1 LATTAFCDEN
11 GTGFSV
17 AAKEASSLADSDVLL
32 EVRGLKKHFGGL
44 KAVDGVDLAVQR
56 GETLGLIGPNG
67 AGKTTFFNMVC
78 GFYTPTEGTIR
89 LNGQEIQGLPAH
101 AVARKG
107 IARTFQITKVFK
119 DMTVQDNLLAAFA
132 LKQAPNLL
140 SSLRRSHTRQNLE
153 QVQAYLERVDI
164 AAFAKVKA
172 GDLSLGYMRRLEI
185 ARALALE
192 PVLLMLDEPCA
203 GLSKDA
209 TQDFVELVHK
219 LRSDGTTIM
228 LVEHNMAVA
237 TALCDQMTVLSYG
250 VKIAEGTPQ
259 QVQNNQA
266 VIDAYL
272 GEAEEGE

>member
-1 LATTAFCDEN
+1 MAET
-11 GTGFSV
+11 
-17 AAKEASSLADSDVLL
+17 KELL
-32 EVRGLKKHFGGL
+32 QVRGLKKHFGGL
-44 KAVDGVDLAVQR
+44 KAVDGVDLAVHR

-78 GFYTPTEGTIR
+78 GYYTPTEGSI
-89 LNGQEIQGLPAH
+89 LLDGQEIQGLPAH

-119 DMTVQDNLLAAFA
+119 DMTVEDNLLAALA
-132 LKQAPNLL
+132 LKKAPSLF
-140 SSLRRSHTRQNLE
+140 SSLGRSHTKRNLE
-153 QVQAYLERVDI
+153 QVREYLEQVDI

-185 ARALALE
+185 ARALALQ
-192 PVLLMLDEPCA
+192 PILLMLDEPCA

-209 TQDFVELVHK
+209 TQDFMELVGK
-219 LRSDGTTIM
+219 LQAVGTTIM

-237 TALCDQMTVLSYG
+237 TELCDRMTVLAHG

-259 QVQNNQA
+259 EVQNNRA

-272 GEAEEGE
+272 GEAEEAD

>member
-1 LATTAFCDEN
+1 M
-11 GTGFSV
+11 
-17 AAKEASSLADSDVLL
+17 ADSEVLL

-44 KAVDGVDLAVQR
+44 KAVDGVDLTVKR

-78 GFYTPTEGTIR
+78 GFYTPTEGTIQ
-89 LNGQEIQGLPAH
+89 LNGEEIQGLPAH

-132 LKQAPNLL
+132 LKQAPGLL
-140 SSLRRSHTRQNLE
+140 SSLRRSHTRQNIE

-164 AAFAKVKA
+164 ASFAKVKA

-209 TQDFVELVHK
+209 TQDFLALVDK
-219 LRSDGTTIM
+219 LRAAGTTIM

-237 TALCDQMTVLSYG
+237 TALCDRMTVLSYG
-250 VKIAEGTPQ
+250 LKIAEGTPQ
-259 QVQNNQA
+259 EVQNNQA

-272 GEAEEGE
+272 GEAEEAE

>member
-1 LATTAFCDEN
+1 M
-11 GTGFSV
+11 
-17 AAKEASSLADSDVLL
+17 ADSEVLL

-44 KAVDGVDLAVQR
+44 KAVDGVDLTLKR

-89 LNGQEIQGLPAH
+89 LKGEEIQGLPAH

-132 LKQAPNLL
+132 LKQAPTLL

-153 QVQAYLERVDI
+153 HVQAYLERVDI
-164 AAFAKVKA
+164 AAFAEVKA

-185 ARALALE
+185 ARALALD
-192 PVLLMLDEPCA
+192 PLLLMLDEPCA

-209 TQDFVELVHK
+209 TLDFIELVHK
-219 LRSDGTTIM
+219 LRASGTTIM

-237 TALCDQMTVLSYG
+237 TALCDRMTVLSYG

>member
-1 LATTAFCDEN
+1 MAE
-11 GTGFSV
+11 S
-17 AAKEASSLADSDVLL
+17 EVLL
-32 EVRGLKKHFGGL
+32 KVSGLKKHFGGL
-44 KAVDGVDLAVQR
+44 KAVDGVDLTLHR

-78 GFYTPTEGTIR
+78 GFYTPTEGTIL
-89 LNGQEIQGLPAH
+89 LNGEAIQGLPAH

-107 IARTFQITKVFK
+107 IARTSQITKVFK
-119 DMTVQDNLLAAFA
+119 DMTVEDNLLAAFA
-132 LKQAPNLL
+132 LKRSPSLL
-140 SSLRRSHTRQNLE
+140 SSLRRSHTRQNLAE
-153 QVQAYLERVDI
+153 VMEYLERVDI

-209 TQDFVELVHK
+209 TQDFLALVHK
-219 LRSDGTTIM
+219 LRAAGTTIM
-228 LVEHNMAVA
+228 LVEHNMAVV
-237 TALCDQMTVLSYG
+237 TALCDRMTVLSYG

-259 QVQNNQA
+259 EVQNNQA

-272 GEAEEGE
+272 GEAEEAD

>member
-1 LATTAFCDEN
+1 M
-11 GTGFSV
+11 
-17 AAKEASSLADSDVLL
+17 ADSETLL

-44 KAVDGVDLAVQR
+44 KAVDGVDLTVKR

-89 LNGQEIQGLPAH
+89 LNGEEIQGLPAH

-119 DMTVQDNLLAAFA
+119 DMTVEDNLLAAFA
-132 LKQAPNLL
+132 LKRAPGLL
-140 SSLRRSHTRQNLE
+140 SSLRRSHTRQNLAE
-153 QVQAYLERVDI
+153 VMEYLERVDI

-209 TQDFVELVHK
+209 TQDFLALVHK
-219 LRSDGTTIM
+219 LRAAGTTIM

-237 TALCDQMTVLSYG
+237 TALCDRMTVLSYG

-259 QVQNNQA
+259 EVQNNQA

-272 GEAEEGE
+272 GEAEEAD